1 MAKKRKFFVFV
12 ILILGL
18 LVIVGISLNRTV
30 YKKWKFS
37 DKQYE
42 FSINNLNYFI
52 NNSRTY
58 GVEGKIP
65 VLFAT
70 ASARLK
76 NVSIE
81 PFIVKGEIA
90 RCKIYKGDQLTN
102 FYVLADLPVKKGLLL
117 GEELSFVATIE
128 ISGQDYNSS
137 GNKTYPSMGL
147 KIKSCEIILATSNS
161 NITYLNALASNP
173 IDADIEPKVILFK

>member
-1 MAKKRKFFVFV
+1 
-12 ILILGL
+12 
-18 LVIVGISLNRTV
+18 
-30 YKKWKFS
+30 
-37 DKQYE
+37 
-42 FSINNLNYFI
+42 
-52 NNSRTY
+52 
-58 GVEGKIP
+58 
-65 VLFAT
+65 
-70 ASARLK
+70 
-76 NVSIE
+76 
-81 PFIVKGEIA
+81 
-90 RCKIYKGDQLTN
+90 
-102 FYVLADLPVKKGLLL
+102 LADLPVKKGLLL